1 MVGAV
6 SYRRTMGR
14 IGLRTTSY
22 AQPEVLAGHEPAAL
36 YVRSYLL
43 IRTVVGVLGV
53 ALPTVLLLAD
63 WLLLGGEAQLRGSLS
78 AYYHS
83 PARDVFVGTLFVV
96 GVLLMT
102 YLAGQRDTWDFWL
115 SLVAGIAALG
125 VAALP
130 TRRPGLQDGARRCG
144 EEPVPRGCSGVQQ
157 ALGETVTSVLHFA
170 CAGVFILCL
179 AGMCFLFARRA
190 LRFDGAGGVAR
201 LFRAAGVVILAAV
214 AWAGLGSLAGIEVD
228 GMEAL
233 YLGEVVA
240 VYAFGLCWLLA
251 GRRLWARLVPP
262 GTVPRAWGGR

>member
-1 MVGAV
+1 
-6 SYRRTMGR
+6 MGL
-14 IGLRTTSY
+14 IGLTTTSY
-22 AQPEVLAGHEPAAL
+22 EQPEHLAGRDPATL

-53 ALPTVLLLAD
+53 ALPTVLILAD

-83 PARDVFVGTLFVV
+83 PARDLFVGTLFVV

-102 YLAGQRDTWDFWL
+102 YLAGQRNTWDFWL
-115 SLVAGIAALG
+115 SLVAGVAALG
-125 VAALP
+125 VALLP
-130 TRRPGLQDGARRCG
+130 TPRPGLPEGAARCG
-144 EEPVPRGCSGVQQ
+144 AEPRPRGCSGVQQ
-157 ALGETVTSVLHFA
+157 ALGETVTGVLHFVS
-170 CAGVFILCL
+170 AGVFILCL
-179 AGMCFLFARRA
+179 AAMCFLFARRA
-190 LRFDGAGGVAR
+190 VRFDGAVGIAR
-201 LFRAAGVVILAAV
+201 LFRGAGVLIVLAV

-240 VYAFGLCWLLA
+240 VYAFGVCWFVT

-262 GTVPRAWGGR
+262 AMVPRSFARR